1 MTQEN
6 EAAAAPNESGSEEQK
21 LPPLSLKDFGV
32 YNRMA
37 AQMDGFVCSSCL
49 FMATKVLLE

>member
-1 MTQEN
+1 MTHAN
-6 EAAAAPNESGSEEQK
+6 EAAAAPHEGGSEEQK

-37 AQMDGFVCSSCL
+37 AQMDQFVRPSML
-49 FMATKVLLE
+49 VDGN